1 MVAGA
6 ARRLPGTE
14 FHARQPPFS
23 AVAVQRSRRSV
34 QSPFSAGLTI
44 FNAHQIN
51 LPRPGLNTSEA
62 DSERILSRYSGPPVT
77 EDGNPNL
84 PALQYGR

>member
-1 MVAGA
+1 M
-6 ARRLPGTE
+6 
-14 FHARQPPFS
+14 QP
-23 AVAVQRSRRSV
+23 
-34 QSPFSAGLTI
+34 PFSAGLTI

-84 PALQYGR
+84 PALQYGRELVGLYRVLEKYYRLSRNG